1 MPSKINEAAT
11 LKAKARGM
19 LRDAGAML
27 KDKKLPQAVSDALG
41 NVRTALTSTW
51 ADLAAQESAKPLQEA
66 GNVGVWFE
74 ARLHQSFT
82 YMADDMF
89 ADGRL
94 TREERIL
101 LSGAIGDALAAF
113 TLSLQANAPQLYDRA
128 IWEEPPESTTTDMS
142 AAESA
147 EITSEAVPL
156 TEAAASV
163 PIKIISPGWGSSGYY
178 PAAVL
183 QRDGPNVFKAGMHMY
198 VDHPTPQEEA
208 QRPER
213 SLKGL
218 AAVLESD
225 ARWQEN
231 GKQGPGLYATAKLF
245 GDHEAAIK
253 ERAAHIG
260 VSIRAMGQAK
270 QGEAE
275 GRKGA
280 IIEAIT
286 AGRSVDFVTLPG
298 AGGAILSESR
308 GAITQPAID
317 TEPTEVQMMTAEET
331 KAFEDLRAENAKLRE
346 AATLREAGEFVT
358 ATLKGITNLHP
369 LTVTRLAKGLIRE
382 AVFVDGTLDKDAT
395 KKLIEAAA
403 DEATKEIAAI
413 APTGRIT
420 GMGSGNPVPVNESA
434 ATQTA
439 LLGAFTAL
447 GLSESTAKLAATGRQ

>member
-1 MPSKINEAAT
+1 MDKKINEAAT

-27 KDKKLPQAVSDALG
+27 KDKKLPKAVSDALG

-51 ADLAAQESAKPLQEA
+51 ADLAAQESAKPLQES

-113 TLSLQANAPQLYDRA
+113 TASLQANAPQLYDRA
-128 IWEEPPESTTTDMS
+128 IWEEPPETVTTDMS

-308 GAITQPAID
+308 GAIQPPVIN
-317 TEPTEVQMMTAEET
+317 TEPQEVQNMMTEAEQKELSDV
-331 KAFEDLRAENAKLRE
+331 KAENARLREAQQLRE
-346 AATLREAGEFVT
+346 AAGLIT
-358 ATLKGITNLHP
+358 ATLAEAKTLPTITRD
-369 LTVTRLAKGLIRE
+369 RLARQLANSG
-382 AVFVDGTLDKDAT
+382 VFVEGKLDEAAT
-395 KKLIEAAA
+395 KAAV
-403 DEATKEIAAI
+403 EATIKDELEYLSKVS
-413 APTGRIT
+413 PTGRIT
-420 GMGSGNPVPVNESA
+420 GMGSGSPAPVDQAKFAESLA
-434 ATQTA
+434 KSLQDI
-439 LLGAFTAL
+439 
-447 GLSESTAKLAATGRQ
+447 GLSETGAKLAANR